1 MKLSYDFHTHILPGV
16 DDGASDTDQA
26 LSLISALKENGV
38 KKVCLTPHFYTH
50 KESFEDFVSRRDAA
64 ARDFIPRIQDEVEV
78 KLGAEVFVTPYLFSE
93 SRDFSPLCMTGTNY
107 MLTEFPYTAGFS
119 GETMKL
125 LLNIRN
131 IGVTPILAHIERY
144 PKLMKEPQLVE
155 ELIYMGVII
164 QSNAVSFTDKKLR
177 FKLMRYLKK
186 GYIQIIS
193 SDVHSLRRNP
203 PSSYKEVLEIF
214 KKKCPEV
221 LPFLESN
228 AEEIWNS

>member
-1 MKLSYDFHTHILPGV
+1 MKLTYDFHTHILPGV
-16 DDGASDTDQA
+16 DDGASDKDEA
-26 LSLISALKENGV
+26 LSIVSALKSNGV
-38 KKVCLTPHFYTH
+38 NKICLTPHFYTH
-50 KESFEDFVSRRDAA
+50 KESVEDFTARRNHA
-64 ARDFIPRIQDEVEV
+64 AREFLPYIVNEVDV

-93 SRDFSPLCMTGTNY
+93 SRDFSQLCLTGTNY
-107 MLTEFPYTAGFS
+107 MLTEFPYSAGFS

-131 IGVTPILAHIERY
+131 VGVTPILAHIERY
-144 PKLMKEPQLVE
+144 PKLMKEPELVE

-177 FKLMRYLKK
+177 FRLMRYLKK

-193 SDVHSLRRNP
+193 SDVHSLKRNS
-203 PSSYKEVLEIF
+203 PSSYKDACELF
-214 KKKCPEV
+214 KKKCPDI
-221 LPFLESN
+221 LPFLQKN